1 MKKKYLAVFMMATAL
16 TLTACGAK
24 DTAGD
29 SQQAEEQ
36 VTEITD
42 ENTSDSETAENSEN
56 KITELTVDTP
66 AEFGGQEFT
75 LKTEQAYPDDDEIIA
90 VTAVY
95 GDQELKLDE
104 SL

>member
-36 VTEITD
+36 VTD
-42 ENTSDSETAENSEN
+42 TA
-56 KITELTVDTP
+56 
-66 AEFGGQEFT
+66 
-75 LKTEQAYPDDDEIIA
+75 
-90 VTAVY
+90 
-95 GDQELKLDE
+95 DE
-104 SL
+104 SRGFTGYRRYREW

>member
-1 MKKKYLAVFMMATAL
+1 MTMKKKYLAVFMMATAL

-66 AEFGGQEFT
+66 AEFGGQEFYAENRAGISGMT
-75 LKTEQAYPDDDEIIA
+75 MRLLQLQLCMEIRN
-90 VTAVY
+90 
-95 GDQELKLDE
+95 
-104 SL
+104 